1 MGFLS
6 GNSGSIQFGDAS
18 VVDTSVDPET
28 GWRTTDTKIT
38 NWTLSTSS
46 QLLETTTL
54 GDYDKTSTYGIRTT
68 SGTLKLFYYTTPGAD
83 GLINGTVDNNSASF
97 FIHAL
102 QRASTQAD
110 SAAIPVKLRLYLNDQ
125 NYAGRLA
132 NRDYVD
138 LDANL
143 TSVSFGSNVGELV
156 AVDVSFEAT
165 GPVIQSHV

>member
-6 GNSGSIQFGDAS
+6 GNSGSIQFGNAS
-18 VVDTSVDPET
+18 VVDTDATPET

-83 GLINGTVDNNSASF
+83 GLINGTVNNNSASY

-102 QRASTQAD
+102 QRASTDD
-110 SAAIPVKLRLYLNDQ
+110 SEAILVKLRLYLNDQ
-125 NYAGRLA
+125 NYTGRLA
-132 NRDYVD
+132 NRDYVE

-156 AVDVSFEAT
+156 AVDVAFEAT
-165 GPVIQSHV
+165 GPVITSHV